1 MPTLYNRIANQNLD
15 RLGALSD
22 GVFAFAMTLLVLDL
36 RLPTAAAVHSEH
48 DLWRA
53 LGTLAPSLAMYLMSF
68 LTLGIF
74 WNGQQTQLNY
84 IDRGNRDLAWLHLAF
99 LFTITVM
106 PFSTRLLAEFI
117 HYRTALLLYWANIL
131 APGLLLYISWKYV
144 SHHDMVR
151 SDVPHEI
158 RAAICRRV
166 VVAQSL
172 YATGAALCFVNT
184 LWSVAFIFAVQLN
197 YAVAPRLPG
206 SKGGSAATRANS

>member
-1 MPTLYNRIANQNLD
+1 MATLYNRIANQSLE
-15 RLGALSD
+15 RLSALSD

-36 RLPTAAAVHSEH
+36 HLPEAGAVHTEH

-53 LGTLAPSLAMYLMSF
+53 LGAMAPSLLMYLMSF

-84 IDRGNRDLAWLHLAF
+84 IERGDRDLVWIHLAF
-99 LFTITVM
+99 LFTITLM

-117 HYRTALLLYWANIL
+117 HFRSALLLYWVNIL
-131 APGLLLYISWKYV
+131 APGLLLYASWKYV
-144 SHHDMVR
+144 TRREMIRADT
-151 SDVPHEI
+151 PAEI

-172 YATGAALCFVNT
+172 YAAGAALCVVGTT
-184 LWSVAFIFAVQLN
+184 LSVGFIFAVQLN
-197 YAVAPRLPG
+197 YAVAPRLPWW
-206 SKGGSAATRANS
+206 RERR